1 MEAHSSEYLI
11 EYIFN
16 DTYIFTITDLKN
28 ILRQFLKRKTVL
40 DKFFGLTPKFEDCP
54 QTWKSCVT

>member
-54 QTWKSCVT
+54 QT